1 MNILPEE
8 ARIIAQKYIEEPGAA
23 AGMPE
28 LKNLSGKLIY
38 IIPVI
43 LNNKIVGEIY
53 IDPEKGENFG
63 GAGGAPDG

>member
-8 ARIIAQKYIEEPGAA
+8 AKIIAQKYIKEPGAS
-23 AGMPE
+23 AGKPE

-38 IIPVI
+38 IIPVT

-53 IDPEKGENFG
+53 IDPEKGENVG
-63 GAGGAPDG
+63 GAGDASDG

>member
-8 ARIIAQKYIEEPGAA
+8 ARIVAQKYIKEPGAS
-23 AGMPE
+23 AGKPE

-43 LNNKIVGEIY
+43 LKNKIVGEIH
-53 IDPEKGENFG
+53 IDPENGENVG
-63 GAGGAPDG
+63 GAGGASNG

>member
-8 ARIIAQKYIEEPGAA
+8 ARIVAQKYIKEPGAS
-23 AGMPE
+23 AGKPE

-43 LNNKIVGEIY
+43 LKNKIVGEIY
-53 IDPEKGENFG
+53 IDPENGENVG
-63 GAGGAPDG
+63 GAGGASNG

>member
-53 IDPEKGENFG
+53 IDPEKGENVG

>member
-1 MNILPEE
+1 
-8 ARIIAQKYIEEPGAA
+8 
-23 AGMPE
+23 MPE

-53 IDPEKGENFG
+53 IDPEKGENVG

>member
-8 ARIIAQKYIEEPGAA
+8 AKIIAQKYIKEPKAS
-23 AGMPE
+23 AGKPE

-43 LNNKIVGEIY
+43 LKNKIVGEIY
-53 IDPEKGENFG
+53 IDPENGENVG
-63 GAGGAPDG
+63 GAGGASNG